1 MFSGTLSFSIGRID
15 IVCRY
20 SFRCRLVH
28 AYPQYFLLRW
38 DYNERKM
45 MSSFKNKPAVF
56 LVLAVGLFAVAA
68 ANAHAAVSVV
78 SAKVTGP
85 NAVTIV
91 YSEPVTTV
99 AGDYGN
105 FNGSLS
111 DQNLLS
117 VMGSGTNT
125 VTLNFSGTPMPPSA
139 SGYVTIG
146 ANVNG
151 VSDNSYLG
159 GGTYQVTDGQPP
171 TLSAISIMSDDA
183 SGTFSGTGST
193 VTVTFSMNEPVTNP
207 SITIAGHSVSLTG
220 GGQGPWSA
228 SYTMR
233 AGDSPNAIPINLTV
247 SDMAANQLQATFST
261 TVGATAVNGAPM
273 PTSTVAANNSLT
285 PTSTPS
291 ATASSSM
298 SAELELRV
306 LESQLAKLQLQQ
318 TAAASAAVIPPKYK
332 FTGLLDIGSAG
343 AAVTALQKLLTSLGF
358 YSGPVTGKYG
368 VKTAAAVR
376 KYQSAHGVAAKG
388 YVGPGT
394 RALLNA
400 GK

>member
-1 MFSGTLSFSIGRID
+1 
-15 IVCRY
+15 
-20 SFRCRLVH
+20 
-28 AYPQYFLLRW
+28 
-38 DYNERKM
+38 M

-56 LVLAVGLFAVAA
+56 LALAVGLFAVAA

-125 VTLNFSGTPMPPSA
+125 VTLNFSGMPMPPSA

-171 TLSAISIMSDDA
+171 ALSAISITSDDA

-193 VTVTFSMNEPVTNP
+193 ITVTFSMNEPVTNP
-207 SITIAGHSVSLTG
+207 SIAIAGHSISLTG

-247 SDMAANQLQATFST
+247 SDMAANQLQATFSA
-261 TVGATAVNGAPM
+261 TVGATAVNGAPTPTPTPMPMPTPTAVASAPM

-285 PTSTPS
+285 PTSSPS
-291 ATASSSM
+291 AAVSSSM

-318 TAAASAAVIPPKYK
+318 TAAASAAVIPSKYK
-332 FTGLLDIGSAG
+332 FTGLLDIGSTG
-343 AAVTALQKLLTSLGF
+343 TAVTALQKLLTSLGF